1 MDAIATTGRRWAG
14 SRGIVRMMALLAAVS
29 ACGPAET
36 VLSAAGE
43 GGPEEAARAFT
54 SAMRSRDWDRLS
66 SLMHSDALSEF
77 RDMLQPVI
85 ELPEAGE
92 FRRALFG
99 SPNPDA
105 IDALP
110 NTEFFERFIG
120 AMFSQAPAIGD
131 MLDDAELEVIG
142 RVMEGE
148 TAHVVSRLDMSI
160 EGIDV
165 SKVEV
170 MSFKREKDEW
180 RALLTGEVSSVAAA
194 LRSSTQGMSAQGR

>member
-1 MDAIATTGRRWAG
+1 
-14 SRGIVRMMALLAAVS
+14 MALLAAWS

-36 VLSAAGE
+36 AAGGALD

-66 SLMHSDALSEF
+66 SLMHSQALSEF
-77 RDMLQPVI
+77 RGMLQPVI
-85 ELPEAGE
+85 ELPEAGD
-92 FRRALFG
+92 FRRGLFG
-99 SPNPDA
+99 TPDPAA

-110 NTEFFERFIG
+110 DTEFFERFIG

-131 MLDDAELEVIG
+131 MLDDADLHVIG

-148 TAHVVSRLDMSI
+148 TAHVVSRLEMSV

-180 RALLTGEVSSVAAA
+180 RALLTGEVSNVAAA
-194 LRSSTQGMSAQGR
+194 LRASTQGRSAQGR